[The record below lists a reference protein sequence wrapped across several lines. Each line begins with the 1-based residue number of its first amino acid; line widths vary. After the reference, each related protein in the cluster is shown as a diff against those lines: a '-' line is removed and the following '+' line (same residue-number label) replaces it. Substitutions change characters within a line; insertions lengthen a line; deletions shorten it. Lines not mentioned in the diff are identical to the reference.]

1 MKFKKN
7 KQQTIRGSAA
17 TSVLSVKV
25 LLKATSSLSSLTLR
39 KILHLSL
46 VVRRCPSSFS
56 ALGQQA
62 DEKKA
67 AVGCQSCSK

>member
-25 LLKATSSLSSLTLR
+25 LLKTSSLSSLTLR